1 MGWFTG
7 TYPATALITT
17 LLLLRIT
24 SISAS
29 DPALDLGDYLFS
41 LQSYDEAITEYKRF
55 IFFHPDDPRVSDAFY
70 KIGLAYRS
78 EQRWAEAIEAMETAI
93 QQTGDATL
101 KAERRIDL
109 AVTMIAS
116 GQYDLAR
123 IELLKV
129 STQNG
134 RVGSAGASP
143 SLTNP
148 SDRLRQRALFLQ
160 GVAYLYRFNWESARQ
175 AFKTYFDANPELQ
188 DKARIIDA
196 LFEGALHRPQKSVA
210 VAKVFS
216 TILPGAG
223 QAYVGE
229 WKNGLNA
236 LALNGLLGF
245 ASVNAA
251 LDKRY
256 QDAAFLTFFLF
267 RRYYLGNRYRA
278 GEAAKQFNE
287 RLDRQH
293 AAKILQALSV
303 QN

>member
-7 TYPATALITT
+7 AYPATALITT
-17 LLLLRIT
+17 LLLLRIA
-24 SISAS
+24 SVSAS
-29 DPALDLGDYLFS
+29 DPALDLGDYLFA

-55 IFFHPDDPRVSDAFY
+55 IFFHPDDPRASDAFY
-70 KIGLAYRS
+70 KIGLANQS
-78 EQRWAEAIEAMETAI
+78 EQRWTEAIDALETAI
-93 QQTGDATL
+93 QQTGNAEL

-116 GQYDLAR
+116 GQYDLALL
-123 IELLKV
+123 ELIKF
-129 STQNG
+129 
-134 RVGSAGASP
+134 SARGP
-143 SLTNP
+143 SN
-148 SDRLRQRALFLQ
+148 RLRQRALFLQ

-188 DKARIIDA
+188 HKAKTIDA
-196 LFEGALHRPQKSVA
+196 LFEGAIHRPQKSVT
-210 VAKVFS
+210 VAKVLS

-256 QDAAFLTFFLF
+256 QDATFLTFFLF
-267 RRYYLGNRYRA
+267 QRYYLGNRYRA

-287 RLDRQH
+287 RSEHQH
-293 AAKILQALSV
+293 AAKILQALGADP
-303 QN
+303 

>member
-1 MGWFTG
+1 MGWLTG
-7 TYPATALITT
+7 TYPATVLIAA
-17 LLLLRIT
+17 LLLLRIA
-24 SISAS
+24 SVSAS
-29 DPALDLGDYLFS
+29 DPALDLGDYLFA
-41 LQSYDEAITEYKRF
+41 LRNYDEAITEYKRF
-55 IFFHPDDPRVSDAFY
+55 IFFHPDDPRASDAFC
-70 KIGLAYRS
+70 KIGLAYQS
-78 EQRWAEAIEAMETAI
+78 EQRWTEAIDALETAI

-101 KAERRIDL
+101 KTERRIDL

-116 GQYDLAR
+116 GQYDLAL

-134 RVGSAGASP
+134 RVRLLP
-143 SLTNP
+143 NP

-160 GVAYLYRFNWESARQ
+160 GFAYLCRFNWESARQ

-188 DKARIIDA
+188 HKAKTIDA
-196 LFEGALHRPQKSVA
+196 LFEGALHCPQKSVT
-210 VAKVFS
+210 VAKVLS

-251 LDKRY
+251 LDKHY
-256 QDAAFLTFFLF
+256 QDATFLTFFLF

-278 GEAAKQFNE
+278 GEAAKEFNE
-287 RLDRQH
+287 RSDRQH
-293 AAKILQALSV
+293 AAKILDTLISR
-303 QN
+303 